1 MNIIEIKDDNLI
13 LVENFLANKI
23 PNEFRYFKSR
33 TLDCIKNHKLT
44 LIGVNS
50 SNEPIGYAHID
61 NENGINWIGIC
72 LLEEYQG
79 KKYGKQLMNYVLNY
93 VDENGVDNVQLTV
106 DIDNWK
112 AISLYTKNNF
122 KIIKQEE
129 NHYRMKL
136 VKSILLE
143 VSLGEALDKLTILD
157 IKKQKI
163 KDDRIHDVEKEY
175 KLLYNELKE
184 YIIQN
189 DFYYNILRD
198 INLKIWEMQ
207 DVFRDSKN
215 ENEKNKLCI
224 LIIDENDRRFRIKKK
239 INEFHKSS
247 LKEQKGYKIKEAF
260 VLTHLGLGDNI
271 TSIGAVRFLSTFFD
285 KVTVVCK
292 NTNYKNMMDFYSDD
306 TSISIYPIENDKFIS
321 PRYGFPIDKLQEI
334 VNGKTLFLCGFHML
348 DRTRMAPMCNL
359 PFNFYKDLGMKPQIF
374 RDYFYIP
381 QVESSKKLY
390 EEVKKYKYVFIHN
403 VSSTGKVFEI
413 SNKIENDLLVINPDY
428 NFYSK
433 DHKFFEIAEKF
444 VYKPLIHYTTIIE
457 NADSIYLTDSSF
469 FCLALNL
476 KIKTE
481 KCFYISRGSNGQY
494 SHLFLE
500 KNGFDK
506 SKHTFFHH
514 LKEGLEGSSIPI
526 ITV

>member
-1 MNIIEIKDDNLI
+1 MDIIEIKDNNLI
-13 LVENFLANKI
+13 LVEKFLTNEM

-33 TLDCIKNHKLT
+33 ELDCLKNHKLT

-61 NENGINWIGIC
+61 NENEINWIGLC
-72 LLEEYQG
+72 VLQEYQG
-79 KKYGKQLMNYVLNY
+79 KKYGKQLMNYLLNY
-93 VDENGVDNVQLTV
+93 VDENGFDNIQLTV

-122 KIIKQEE
+122 KIVNQQQ

-189 DFYYNILRD
+189 DFYYKILRD

-207 DVFRDSKN
+207 DVFRDSKD

-224 LIIDENDRRFRIKKK
+224 IIIDENDRRFRIKKK
-239 INEFHKSS
+239 INEFHNSS

-260 VLTHLGLGDNI
+260 VLTHLGLGDII
-271 TSIGAVRFLSTFFD
+271 TSIGAVRYLSTLFD

-292 NTNYKNMMDFYSDD
+292 NKNYENVVNFYSDD
-306 TSISIYPIENDKFIS
+306 TNISIFPVKNDRDIS
-321 PRYGFPIDKLQEI
+321 PRYGYPIDKFKEI
-334 VNGKTLFLCGFHML
+334 VKGKTLFLGGFHMP
-348 DRTRMAPMCNL
+348 DKKIAPLTNV
-359 PFNFYKDLGMKPQIF
+359 PFNFYKDFGLNPQIF
-374 RDYFYIP
+374 RDYFHIP
-381 QVESSKKLY
+381 QLESSKKLY

-403 VSSTGKVFEI
+403 VSGNGKVFEI
-413 SNKIENDLLVINPDY
+413 SNISDNDLLVINPDY
-428 NFYSK
+428 NVYSK
-433 DHKFFEIAEKF
+433 DHKFFDIAEKF
-444 VYKPLIHYTTIIE
+444 VYKPIIHYTKLIE
-457 NADSIYLTDSSF
+457 NADSIYLADSCF

-481 KCFYISRGSNGQY
+481 KCFYISRPGNGEY
-494 SHLFLE
+494 PHLFLE
-500 KNGFDK
+500 ENGFDK
-506 SKHTFFHH
+506 SKHTFFHSLH
-514 LKEGLEGSSIPI
+514 NKYIKIES
-526 ITV
+526 